1 MLFVHPVIAL
11 PGTEELR
18 PILAARQ
25 FLGEPGSGK
34 MGKFECG
41 PAEPLVSVINFW
53 GFICEKDPHAY
64 TFIQ

>member
-34 MGKFECG
+34 MGKSECG
-41 PAEPLVSVINFW
+41 PAESLVSVINFW
-53 GFICEKDPHAY
+53 GFICEKDPHVY